1 MGDAARDEGVAG
13 AQTGSEGQ
21 VIIFFDWT
29 KHVSSKNRGWTPD
42 GKVQVN
48 HLLLCLKPVQ
58 LLLPLSQLCCLPQYF
73 LLLLAKLCLLFQ
85 LFAHLVNIMLT
96 ISDQ

>member
-29 KHVSSKNRGWTPD
+29 KHVSTKKCGWT
-42 GKVQVN
+42 K
-48 HLLLCLKPVQ
+48 
-58 LLLPLSQLCCLPQYF
+58 
-73 LLLLAKLCLLFQ
+73 
-85 LFAHLVNIMLT
+85 T
-96 ISDQ
+96 